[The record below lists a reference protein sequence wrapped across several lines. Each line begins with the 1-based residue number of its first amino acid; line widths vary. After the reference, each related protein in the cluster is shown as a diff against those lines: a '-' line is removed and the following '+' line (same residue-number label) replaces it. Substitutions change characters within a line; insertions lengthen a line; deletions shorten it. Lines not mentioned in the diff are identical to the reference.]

1 MKIVL
6 GLFTTVF
13 IIVTAMFLKLP
24 AGVRFYGYGAIREL
38 MKVHTVMGTWGMNKI
53 SSEHFCVRFLPD
65 KRAEAEMVLE
75 VAEQFY
81 RPVRADF
88 CYSTRGKIPVILY
101 SSKEELNKSFGW
113 EAKESAMGV
122 YWAGTIRVL
131 SPEVWAGDVD
141 EGQVKD
147 KFISSGPMAH
157 ELTHLMVDYL
167 TGGNYP
173 RWFTEGVAQYEDYK
187 LTGFVI
193 GDPAA
198 SPGRQL
204 YSMEELGASFDSL
217 PDQAMA
223 YQESF
228 AAVYYI
234 VQFYGEDVLYEL
246 IGELGQGCSLSQA
259 MENVLNLNIMQFEKE
274 WRNHDIFLVSEL

>member
-1 MKIVL
+1 MKKVL
-6 GLFTTVF
+6 GLLTTFF
-13 IIVTAMFLKLP
+13 IIVTAMFWKLP
-24 AGVRFYGYGAIREL
+24 AGVRFYSYGAIREL
-38 MKVHTVMGTWGMNKI
+38 MKVHTVIGTWGMDKI

-81 RPVRADF
+81 RPIRADF
-88 CYSTRGKIPVILY
+88 CYSTRGRIPVILY
-101 SSKEELNKSFGW
+101 SSKDELNKSFGW

-131 SPEVWAGDVD
+131 SPEVWAGDVVA
-141 EGQVKD
+141 GQVKD

-193 GDPAA
+193 RDPAA
-198 SPGRQL
+198 LPGQQL
-204 YSMEELGASFDSL
+204 YSMEELGANFDSL

-223 YQESF
+223 YEESF
-228 AAVYYI
+228 AAVDYI
-234 VQFYGEDVLYEL
+234 VQFYGEDALYEL
-246 IGELGQGCSLSQA
+246 IDELGQGYSLSQA
-259 MENVLNLNIMQFEKE
+259 MENVLNVDLRQFEEK
-274 WRNHDIFLVSEL
+274 WQSWYIPLLIN